1 MILIVVME
9 AISIFWPFHMAVS
22 LYNSCF
28 QVNGRPDHKVY
39 FYDVEMDTVTH
50 FDFFT
55 GRPSSGIS
63 QPEESER

>member
-1 MILIVVME
+1 MFYAHFQYLE
-9 AISIFWPFHMAVS
+9 IFCVKMSPHGS
-22 LYNSCF
+22 LCDTSS

>member
-1 MILIVVME
+1 MIVTL
-9 AISIFWPFHMAVS
+9 SS
-22 LYNSCF
+22 

-50 FDFFT
+50 FDFFV

-63 QPEESER
+63 HCEDSER

>member
-1 MILIVVME
+1 M
-9 AISIFWPFHMAVS
+9 SIFLLTKVKVTLSP
-22 LYNSCF
+22 

-39 FYDVEMDTVTH
+39 FYDVEMDSLTY

-63 QPEESER
+63 QQEESER

>member
-1 MILIVVME
+1 MSPHGSVCDT
-9 AISIFWPFHMAVS
+9 SS
-22 LYNSCF
+22 

>member
-1 MILIVVME
+1 MWPCRVN
-9 AISIFWPFHMAVS
+9 ISVNWTVCKPS
-22 LYNSCF
+22 P

-50 FDFFT
+50 FDFFI

-63 QPEESER
+63 QHEESER